1 MSTFETVEEQIIRED
16 RETIKLV
23 LQSDAQEEENLKA
36 QREFYVEQF
45 EAQQE
50 VEKAEAEY
58 EQALKDELSAED
70 YAIFLKTDEQIDEQI
85 ASEYNGWSGSKAGF
99 IESVELTEREQQ
111 QAVYLAEV
119 QKAKAERDT
128 YITSGI
134 EQQSLGL
141 VKVDATFLELE
152 QAGRNAIEGL
162 LIQGEGTS
170 NLLKQRDPSLS
181 VNLQKHKELLKA
193 HRKFQEK
200 YKDDILNWRYS
211 KPKWYTTPTGKE
223 EFFAKEYR
231 KEYDW
236 FRVKDV
242 HYFRRFYRMMTREIG
257 LGGSSDGTDYKSKKF
272 RVYISYPGSSPIWS
286 EASNGKGGLMTISEW
301 LTIEEANSLIEWLR
315 PLQANLETVLFSIDG
330 TFESPYIAFPDQSV
344 TGGKKVNVLYSF
356 FKQKGF
362 VQGRYNKT
370 RAYEPCAKGYWFYET
385 LPEEAS
391 QCVYMSGIMV
401 DDEASYY
408 PASIGLSYGIRESND
423 NLIVF
428 PEISDKRK
436 KPVFA
441 PVPQPQPE
449 IFVIPEEEGPGGM
462 FA

>member
-1 MSTFETVEEQIIRED
+1 MSTVETIEERIIRED
-16 RETIKLV
+16 QETIKLV
-23 LQSDAQEEENLKA
+23 LQSDAQEKENLKKE
-36 QREFYVEQF
+36 REFYIEQF

-85 ASEYNGWSGSKAGF
+85 MSEYNGWSGSKAGY

-119 QKAKAERDT
+119 QKAKADLDT
-128 YITSGI
+128 YINSGI

-141 VKVDATFLELE
+141 IKPDATFLELE
-152 QAGRNAIEGL
+152 QAGKNAIDGL

-236 FRVKDV
+236 FRAKDV
-242 HYFRRFYRMMTREIG
+242 HYFRRFYRIITREIG
-257 LGGSSDGTDYKSKKF
+257 LGGSSDGTDEKSKKF
-272 RVYISYPGSSPIWS
+272 RVYISYPGSNPIWS
-286 EASNGKGGLMTISEW
+286 EASNGKGGFSDW
-301 LTIEEANSLIEWLR
+301 LTIAEANSLIEWLT

-330 TFESPYIAFPDQSV
+330 TFESPYIAFPDQSP
-344 TGGKKVNVLYSF
+344 GKEVQGLYSF

-408 PASIGLSYGIRESND
+408 PASIGLSYGIKESND

-428 PEISDKRK
+428 PDISDKKIK
-436 KPVFA
+436 KPVF
-441 PVPQPQPE
+441 VPQPQPE